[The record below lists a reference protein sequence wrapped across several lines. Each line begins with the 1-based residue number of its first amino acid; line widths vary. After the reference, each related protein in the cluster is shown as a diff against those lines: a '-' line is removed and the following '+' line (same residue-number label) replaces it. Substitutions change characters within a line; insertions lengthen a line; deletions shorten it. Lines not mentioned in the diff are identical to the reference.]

1 MMTTCMYKKEQK
13 NIMPQSNDQITAH
26 THAQKRTKNINI
38 FCCNKWK
45 TSFFFYLNDIS
56 SIALLK

>member
-45 TSFFFYLNDIS
+45 TSFFFFFE
-56 SIALLK
+56 